1 MDIRQLS
8 KAVKRWWWIGIIP
21 VLVVVIYTGVLYKK
35 PPATYQVAMRFATGG
50 EPATDLSDEYD
61 RYYAWLSSEYIAN
74 GLADIA
80 TSDSFALHI
89 SQALL
94 DKGVEISP
102 AAVRGAIA
110 SDNTQSTLFI
120 YVTWHNAAQAVDLAE
135 VISTALIRIG
145 PVYYPQMSQIGP
157 VARLIDTPTAY
168 PLPTSLR
175 TQLIGPAV
183 RFALAL
189 GLGFG
194 LILLAFTLDPTI
206 READDLIAR
215 KMTCLGSIPKYT
227 N

>member
-1 MDIRQLS
+1 MDITQLI
-8 KAVKRWWWIGIIP
+8 KAVKRWWWIGIVP
-21 VLVVVIYTGVLYKK
+21 VIIVLIYVGVSYQK
-35 PPATYQVAMRFATGG
+35 PPVTYQVAMRFATGG
-50 EPATDLSDEYD
+50 EPTTDLSDDYD

-80 TSDSFALHI
+80 TSDSFASGI
-89 SQALL
+89 SDALNEKGL
-94 DKGVEISP
+94 DISP

-120 YVTWHNAAQAVDLAE
+120 YVTWHDPTQVVDLAE
-135 VISTALIRIG
+135 VISAALISRG

-168 PLPTSLR
+168 PLPTPLR
-175 TQLIGPAV
+175 TQLIGPAIRV
-183 RFALAL
+183 ALGF

-194 LILLAFTLDPTI
+194 LILLAFTLDPTV
-206 READDLIAR
+206 REPADLISR
-215 KMTCLGSIPKYT
+215 KITYLGSIPKT